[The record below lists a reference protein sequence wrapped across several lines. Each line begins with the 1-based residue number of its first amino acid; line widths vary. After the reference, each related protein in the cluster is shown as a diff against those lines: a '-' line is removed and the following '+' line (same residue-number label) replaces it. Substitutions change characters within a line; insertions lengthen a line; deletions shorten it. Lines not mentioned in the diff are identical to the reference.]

1 MSDDTATVDYLARQ
15 KLTGRGYVVLGVGTG
30 IGSAV
35 CGALA
40 QAGAKLLCVD
50 LKKEVAE
57 AAAAKF
63 GGIAAVANVTDRG
76 EMDAVFAEA
85 EKHFGPAFAGV
96 VSVVGVPMPG
106 AITDLDDERT
116 QRQLDLTLRPAILV
130 TQLAAP
136 RLAARG
142 GGSVVFVGSLAAEVS
157 TLNIALY
164 GVGKAAVNKL
174 AAAAAHEFGPSKV
187 RFNVVSPGRIVS
199 SGVVPI
205 SPETLARIEQAVPL
219 RRAGTPAD
227 IAGVV
232 LFLLSDLASY
242 VTGTVIPV
250 DGGVGRISALPESA
264 PKSK

>member
-1 MSDDTATVDYLARQ
+1 MNGAATTVDYLARQ
-15 KLTGRGYVVLGVGTG
+15 QLTGRGFVILGVGAG

-35 CGALA
+35 CSALS

-50 LKKEVAE
+50 VKKEAAE
-57 AAAAKF
+57 AAATKF
-63 GGIAAVANVTDRG
+63 GGVAAVANVADRADM
-76 EMDAVFAEA
+76 EAVFATA
-85 EKHFGPAFAGV
+85 ERQFGRDFCGV
-96 VSVVGVPMPG
+96 VSVVGVPLPG
-106 AITDLDDERT
+106 AITALDDEKV

-174 AAAAAHEFGPSKV
+174 AAAAAHEFGPGKV
-187 RFNVVSPGRIVS
+187 RFNVVSPGRIVA

-205 SPETLARIEQAVPL
+205 PPETLARIEQAVPL

-232 LFLLSDLASY
+232 LFLLSDLAGY
-242 VTGTVIPV
+242 VTGAVIPV

-264 PKSK
+264 PKSN

>member
-1 MSDDTATVDYLARQ
+1 MSTEAAPIDFLARQ
-15 KLTGRGYVVLGVGTG
+15 RLNGRGVVVLGVGAG

-35 CGALA
+35 CAALS

-50 LKKEVAE
+50 LKKESAE
-57 AAAAKF
+57 AAAAKY
-63 GGIAAVANVTDRG
+63 GGVAAVADVADRA
-76 EMDAVFAEA
+76 EMEAVFATA
-85 EKHFGPAFAGV
+85 EREFGRDFHGV
-96 VSVVGVPMPG
+96 VSVVGVPLPG
-106 AITDLDDERT
+106 AITTLDDEKV

-174 AAAAAHEFGPSKV
+174 AATAAHEFGPGKV

-264 PKSK
+264 PRNS